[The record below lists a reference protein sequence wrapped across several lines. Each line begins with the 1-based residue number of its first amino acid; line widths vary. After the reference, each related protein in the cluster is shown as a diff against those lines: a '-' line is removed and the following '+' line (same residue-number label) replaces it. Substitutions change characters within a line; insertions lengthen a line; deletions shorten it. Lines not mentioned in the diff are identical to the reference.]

1 VRLARSEL
9 EMLALAAAAGLTA
22 AVLGVIELERR
33 SLWIDEALDVGWTDL
48 AWGDYLRLAF
58 RNEASQALYL
68 LLLKPWL
75 ALMPN
80 DEWSARAPSVAFAV
94 AAAALLV
101 PLGTRLTGSRLA
113 GLGAGLLLATNAFA
127 VAWSQQIRQYALAML
142 LAVVVTYLFVYA
154 LESDGWSWWV
164 VYGVVGGVA
173 VYSHFF
179 VALVLVSH
187 AAAVV
192 VVPRESLVRRFAS
205 AAGIAVAIALPALDF
220 VVNHDT
226 GQAEWHP
233 PVDWPYLQDVVYELG
248 GESRFAIALG
258 GAGLVALAVT
268 AARTARES
276 WRYVLV
282 ASWLTVP
289 FLLTLAVSYWKPML
303 VDRFLIVSLPA
314 LALASAFAIS
324 RLGRWAAPVAL
335 AVALAVAVTHVRDWY
350 GSLVEQDWRGAVEYV
365 ESEKQPEEQVLVH
378 PHWLA
383 PPVEYYAE
391 TPPDTETLSGR
402 RAWVI
407 SLTERAGEIEQLAA
421 DSQYRIA
428 GSRNFVSVHV
438 WEVEAAT
445 P

>member
-1 VRLARSEL
+1 
-9 EMLALAAAAGLTA
+9 
-22 AVLGVIELERR
+22 
-33 SLWIDEALDVGWTDL
+33 
-48 AWGDYLRLAF
+48 
-58 RNEASQALYL
+58 
-68 LLLKPWL
+68 
-75 ALMPN
+75 
-80 DEWSARAPSVAFAV
+80 
-94 AAAALLV
+94 
-101 PLGTRLTGSRLA
+101 
-113 GLGAGLLLATNAFA
+113 
-127 VAWSQQIRQYALAML
+127 ML
-142 LAVVVTYLFVYA
+142 LAVVVTYLFVQA
-154 LESDGWSWWV
+154 LESEGWRWWV

-192 VVPRESLVRRFAS
+192 VVPRANLVRRFAS
-205 AAGIAVAIALPALDF
+205 AAGIAFAIALPALDF

-226 GQAEWHP
+226 GQAEWHL
-233 PVDWPYLQDVVYELG
+233 PVDWPYLKDVLYELG
-248 GESRFAIALG
+248 GESRFALALG
-258 GAGLVALAVT
+258 GAGLVALV
-268 AARTARES
+268 AAASGRAQQS

-282 ASWLTVP
+282 ASWLTLP
-289 FLLTLAVSYWKPML
+289 LLLTLAVSYWKPML

-324 RLGRWAAPVAL
+324 RLGRWAGAAALVVAL
-335 AVALAVAVTHVRDWY
+335 AIAVTHVRDWY

-365 ESEKQPEEQVLVH
+365 ESEKKPDEHMLVH

-391 TPPDTETLSGR
+391 APPETETLSGQ

-438 WEVEAAT
+438 WEVEAAS

>member
-33 SLWIDEALDVGWTDL
+33 SLWIDEALDVGWTEL
-48 AWGDYLRLAF
+48 AWSDYLRLAF
-58 RNEASQALYL
+58 ENEASQALYL

-75 ALMPN
+75 AVMPN
-80 DEWSARAPSVAFAV
+80 DEWSARAPSVVFAV

-113 GLGAGLLLATNAFA
+113 GFGAGLLLATSAFA
-127 VAWSQQIRQYALAML
+127 VAWSQQARQYALAML
-142 LAVVVTYLFVYA
+142 LAVVVTYLFVRA
-154 LESDGWSWWV
+154 LESDGWRWWI
-164 VYGVVGGVA
+164 VYGLAGGVA

-192 VVPRESLVRRFAS
+192 VVPRANLVRRFAA
-205 AAGIAVAIALPALDF
+205 AAGIAFVIAIPALDF

-233 PVDWPYLQDVVYELG
+233 PVDWPYLKDVMYELG
-248 GESRFAIALG
+248 GESRFALALG
-258 GAGLVALAVT
+258 GGGLVALVMS
-268 AARTARES
+268 AARRPQQS

-282 ASWLTVP
+282 ASWLTLP
-289 FLLTLAVSYWKPML
+289 LLLTLAVSYWKPML

-314 LALASAFAIS
+314 LALASAYAIS
-324 RLGRWAAPVAL
+324 RLGRWAGAAAL
-335 AVALAVAVTHVRDWY
+335 VVAVAIAVTHVRDWY
-350 GSLVEQDWRGAVEYV
+350 DSLVEQDWRGAVEYV

-378 PHWLA
+378 PYWLA

-391 TPPDTETLSGR
+391 EPPDTETLSGR

-428 GSRNFVSVHV
+428 DSRNFVSVHV
-438 WEVEAAT
+438 WEVEPAS

>member
-1 VRLARSEL
+1 
-9 EMLALAAAAGLTA
+9 MLALAAAAGLTA
-22 AVLGVIELERR
+22 AVLGVIQLERR
-33 SLWIDEALDVGWTDL
+33 SLWIDEALDVGWTEL

-58 RNEASQALYL
+58 QNEASQALYL

-75 ALMPN
+75 AVMPN

-101 PLGTRLTGSRLA
+101 PLGTRLTGSRVA
-113 GLGAGLLLATNAFA
+113 GFGAGLLLATNAFA

-142 LAVVVTYLFVYA
+142 LAVVVTYLFVLA
-154 LESDGWSWWV
+154 LESEGWRWWA
-164 VYGVVGGVA
+164 VYGVAGGVA

-192 VVPRESLVRRFAS
+192 VVPRAGLVRRFAV
-205 AAGIAVAIALPALDF
+205 AAGIAFVIALPALDF

-233 PVDWPYLQDVVYELG
+233 PVDWPYLKDVMYELG
-248 GESRFAIALG
+248 GESRFALALG
-258 GAGLVALAVT
+258 GAGLVALVVS
-268 AARTARES
+268 AARRPRDS

-282 ASWLTVP
+282 ASWLTLP
-289 FLLTLAVSYWKPML
+289 LLLTLAVSYWKPML
-303 VDRFLIVSLPA
+303 VDRFLIVALPA
-314 LALASAFAIS
+314 LALASAYVIS
-324 RLGRWAAPVAL
+324 RLGRWAGPAALVVAL
-335 AVALAVAVTHVRDWY
+335 AIALTHVRDWY

-365 ESEKQPEEQVLVH
+365 ESEKRPDEQVLVH
-378 PHWLA
+378 PFWLA
-383 PPVEYYAE
+383 SPVEYYAE
-391 TPPDTETLSGR
+391 EPPDTETLTGR

-407 SLTERAGEIEQLAA
+407 SLTERAGEVEQLAA
-421 DSQYRIA
+421 DSEYRIA
-428 GSRNFVSVHV
+428 DSRNFVSVNV

>member
-1 VRLARSEL
+1 
-9 EMLALAAAAGLTA
+9 MLALAAAAGLTA
-22 AVLGVIELERR
+22 LVLGVVELERR
-33 SLWIDEALDVGWTDL
+33 SLWLDEALDVGWAKL

-58 RNEASQALYL
+58 QNEASQALYL

-75 ALMPN
+75 AVMPD

-142 LAVVVTYLFVYA
+142 LAVVVTYLFVHA
-154 LESDGWSWWV
+154 LDSEGWRWWI
-164 VYGVVGGVA
+164 VYGVAGGVS
-173 VYSHFF
+173 VYSHFW

-192 VVPRESLVRRFAS
+192 VLPGANVVRRFA
-205 AAGIAVAIALPALDF
+205 AGAGIAFVIALPALDF

-233 PVDWPYLQDVVYELG
+233 PVDWPYLNDVMYELG
-248 GESRFAIALG
+248 GESRFALALG
-258 GAGLVALAVT
+258 GVGLVALVV
-268 AARTARES
+268 AAGRRPQQS

-282 ASWLTVP
+282 ASWLTLP
-289 FLLTLAVSYWKPML
+289 LLLTLAISYWKPML

-324 RLGRWAAPVAL
+324 RLGRWAGPAAL
-335 AVALAVAVTHVRDWY
+335 AVVLVIALTHVRDWY
-350 GSLVEQDWRGAVEYV
+350 DSLVEQDWRGAVEYV
-365 ESEKQPEEQVLVH
+365 EDAKEPEEQVLAH
-378 PHWLA
+378 PNWLA
-383 PPVEYYAE
+383 PAVEYYAE
-391 TPPDTETLSGR
+391 EPPDTETLSGR

-407 SLTERAGEIEQLAA
+407 SLTERAAEVEQLAA

-428 GSRNFVSVHV
+428 DSRNFVSVHV